1 MATSHVADRELVGQL
16 FKLNYDWLRARVRA
30 RLGCPHDADDI
41 AAETF
46 ARVLALPDPSAV
58 REPRALLTTIAQHL
72 IYGCPQNSEKNRT
85 LSRAMCLRASALKRM
100 VPRTSEKRAK
110 AQRHRRP

>member
-1 MATSHVADRELVGQL
+1 MKTSWTSWTTFRK
-16 FKLNYDWLRARVRA
+16 KL
-30 RLGCPHDADDI
+30 
-41 AAETF
+41 AA
-46 ARVLALPDPSAV
+46 DPSFAF
-58 REPRALLTTIAQHL
+58 L
-72 IYGCPQNSEKNRT
+72 CPNLGYRGGNYWVPAEFGKNRT

>member
-1 MATSHVADRELVGQL
+1 FTVFIAQVEVTFQL
-16 FKLNYDWLRARVRA
+16 FTAGRINI
-30 RLGCPHDADDI
+30 GEP
-41 AAETF
+41 AEF
-46 ARVLALPDPSAV
+46 
-58 REPRALLTTIAQHL
+58 
-72 IYGCPQNSEKNRT
+72 GKNRT

>member
-1 MATSHVADRELVGQL
+1 MTKQRRSFSAEFKREAADLVLKQ
-16 FKLNYDWLRARVRA
+16 NYSYIEASRSLGVGESALRRWVDQV
-30 RLGCPHDADDI
+30 GEP
-41 AAETF
+41 AEF
-46 ARVLALPDPSAV
+46 
-58 REPRALLTTIAQHL
+58 
-72 IYGCPQNSEKNRT
+72 GKNRT

>member
-1 MATSHVADRELVGQL
+1 MSQEHKPITFNGPLEAGIRAVSILGAAYPQTYDLQRLVAL
-16 FKLNYDWLRARVRA
+16 DWV
-30 RLGCPHDADDI
+30 P
-41 AAETF
+41 AEF
-46 ARVLALPDPSAV
+46 
-58 REPRALLTTIAQHL
+58 
-72 IYGCPQNSEKNRT
+72 GKNRT